1 VGCTGLCREAAIE
14 RLGGK
19 VGGLDADLEEA
30 SVGSDLDLILV
41 AVAVVALALLV
52 ALRLPLFGVDLLVA
66 GLGGL
71 GAAVL
76 GVKVVVMAWAVG
88 TRRWSAY
95 PAPVVTTYAD

>member
-1 VGCTGLCREAAIE
+1 
-14 RLGGK
+14 
-19 VGGLDADLEEA
+19 
-30 SVGSDLDLILV
+30 VGSALALILV
-41 AVAVVALALLV
+41 AVAVVALALLPALV

-76 GVKVVVMAWAVG
+76 GVKLVVMAWAVG
-88 TRRWSAY
+88 TRLWNAY

>member
-1 VGCTGLCREAAIE
+1 M
-14 RLGGK
+14 
-19 VGGLDADLEEA
+19 
-30 SVGSDLDLILV
+30 GSALALILV
-41 AVAVVALALLV
+41 AVAVVALALLPALV

-76 GVKVVVMAWAVG
+76 GVKLVVMAWAVG
-88 TRRWSAY
+88 TRLWSAY

>member
-1 VGCTGLCREAAIE
+1 M
-14 RLGGK
+14 
-19 VGGLDADLEEA
+19 
-30 SVGSDLDLILV
+30 GSALALILV
-41 AVAVVALALLV
+41 AVAVVALALLPALV

-76 GVKVVVMAWAVG
+76 GVKLVVMAWAVG
-88 TRRWSAY
+88 TRLWNAY